1 MTQDNQ
7 PHGPNAD
14 MSPSLESQP
23 NIESRPD
30 RFRTLYRS
38 ALFVVGLALVS
49 QAQALGTGDLIQRQV
64 DSVTRN
70 GERTAERLMQRAA
83 ERQAARELEETRKN
97 VQKTVQKKATELH
110 ENLAPSLKPLTELP
124 GQLPILT
131 VDGSTVFVDVAVEG
145 GWRAVDRQWLVTLE
159 ADELADFRQ
168 PGIDILEQTDFP
180 GLDVTLLRF
189 RVTDALDSRK
199 ALEQVLPPDVVE
211 RLDRNHIYSPQGT
224 AQTEG
229 TAQTKAVPPERAWG
243 TACDHSIRIGMV
255 DTAVQTD
262 HPVFARA
269 AIVQHDFLADD
280 FDLDEAF
287 QAPEAHGTAVASLL
301 VGAFEGRRPA
311 RLPRATLYNA
321 SVFYARNE
329 FAEGATLMHLVKGL
343 NWLVEQDVGVINMSM
358 AGPDNQV
365 LATVI
370 KRLVDRGKAVVA
382 AVGNQGPAAPPLYPA
397 AYPGVISATAVD
409 SEQRIYRWANRG
421 EHVDFAALGV
431 GVRVAVPIAQAINHP
446 TNQKT
451 ADFGRQSGTSM
462 ATPAVSALVACELA
476 SRGGEITDA
485 VNRLAERT
493 MDLGDPGR
501 DPVFGYGLLPDH

>member
-1 MTQDNQ
+1 MTQD
-7 PHGPNAD
+7 
-14 MSPSLESQP
+14 
-23 NIESRPD
+23 IR
-30 RFRTLYRS
+30 RLYRS
-38 ALFVVGLALVS
+38 ALFIVGLVAVGLALVS
-49 QAQALGTGDLIQRQV
+49 QAQALGTDDLIQRQV

-70 GERTAERLMQRAA
+70 GERAAERLMQRAA
-83 ERQAARELEETRKN
+83 ERQAARELEEAREETRKE
-97 VQKTVQKKATELH
+97 VQKKVQKKATELH
-110 ENLAPSLKPLTELP
+110 ENLELSLKPLTELP

-131 VDGSTVFVDVAVEG
+131 VDGTPAFIDVEVEG

-159 ADELADFRQ
+159 ADELASFRQ
-168 PGIDILEQTDFP
+168 PGIEILEQTDLP

-189 RVTDALDSRK
+189 RVTDALDSWK
-199 ALEQVLPPDVVE
+199 ALEQVLPPRLVE

-224 AQTEG
+224 AR
-229 TAQTKAVPPERAWG
+229 TKAAPPEHAWG
-243 TACDHSIRIGMV
+243 KACDHSIKIGMV
-255 DTAVQTD
+255 DTAVQTG
-262 HPVFARA
+262 HPAFARA
-269 AIVQHDFLADD
+269 NIVQRNFLGEE

-287 QAPEAHGTAVASLL
+287 RAPEAHGTAVASLL
-301 VGAFEGRRPA
+301 VGAFEERRPA
-311 RLPRATLYNA
+311 RLPQATLYSA

-343 NWLVEQDVGVINMSM
+343 NWLVEQDVGVINMSL

-370 KRLVDRGKAVVA
+370 ERLVAGDKAIVA

-421 EHVDFAALGV
+421 AHVDFAAPGV
-431 GVRVAVPIAQAINHP
+431 EVKVAVPVDQTTTPKAARV
-446 TNQKT
+446 
-451 ADFGRQSGTSM
+451 GRQSGTSM

-476 SRGGEITDA
+476 SGGGGITDA

-493 MDLGDPGR
+493 VDLGDPGR
-501 DPVFGYGLLPDH
+501 DPVFGYGLLPDQ